1 MSALSFRLNSA
12 NFQTQTD
19 AKMRNNSKGKTNE
32 NFPDFPL
39 FFFFSMIFPS
49 WIFFCDSALFVHN
62 DGNIDDTSGM

>member
-32 NFPDFPL
+32 KLPHFPL
-39 FFFFSMIFPS
+39 LFLFNDFSFVDIFS
-49 WIFFCDSALFVHN
+49 
-62 DGNIDDTSGM
+62 